1 MSGRRSGRSGADAV
15 GRVVTAM
22 ATPFAPDGGLDLA
35 GAGVLARHLVA
46 TGSDG
51 LVLGGTTGES
61 PTLRE
66 GELWDLVAAV
76 REAVG
81 ADVRLTVGTG
91 TNDTARTVERT
102 ERATSVG
109 ADAVLVVTPYYNRP
123 SQAGLRSHFR
133 AVAGATD
140 LAVLLYDIPSRTGRE
155 LALETLV
162 DLAAVPNVV
171 GVKDATGDLGKAG
184 DVMVA
189 TRGAP
194 GGFGLWS
201 GADEVN
207 LPLLALGAVGVVSVA
222 AHLVGPELAATVA
235 AADADPAR
243 ARELHLRCLPL
254 HRALFLEPNPG
265 PLKALL
271 AARGLPSGPLRPP
284 LVAPAPDVVARATAA
299 LEAVERARTS
309 A

>member
-1 MSGRRSGRSGADAV
+1 MAGRSGVDAV

-22 ATPFAPDGGLDLA
+22 VSPFTPDGALDTA
-35 GAGVLARHLVA
+35 GAATLARHLVA

-51 LVLGGTTGES
+51 LVVGGTTGES
-61 PTLRE
+61 PTLRD

-81 ADVRLTVGTG
+81 DGARVVVGTG

-102 ERATSVG
+102 LRAAAAG
-109 ADAVLVVTPYYNRP
+109 ADAALVVTPYYNRP
-123 SQAGLRSHFR
+123 SQAGLRAHVR
-133 AVAGATD
+133 AVADATD
-140 LAVLLYDIPSRTGRE
+140 LPILLYDIPSRTGRE
-155 LALETLV
+155 LAPETLV
-162 DLAAVPNVV
+162 DLAAVPSVV

-184 DVMVA
+184 DTLVA
-189 TRGAP
+189 TAGAP
-194 GGFGLWS
+194 GGFAVWS

-222 AHLVGPELAATVA
+222 AHLVGPELAEMVRV
-235 AADADPAR
+235 ADADPVRAR
-243 ARELHLRCLPL
+243 ALHLRCLPL

-271 AARGLPSGPLRPP
+271 AARGLPAGPVRAP
-284 LVAPAPDVVARATAA
+284 LAAPADDVVARGLAA
-299 LEAVERARTS
+299 LEAVERARGDV